1 MNEVSMKQMK
11 RIVSCLIAALLLVCC
26 AAALAQEILYTA
38 TVTKDMTIR
47 QTKSTSGKKL
57 GSVEANEI
65 IHVIEYGKEWTK
77 VVKDDVTG
85 YLLTKNVTNLAVAA
99 GYDDEAAAQFV
110 AVAEKAA
117 TIRSEKSKSAQKLQE
132 YAAGDQVCIL
142 ELGKNWHRVVK
153 NGVEG
158 YVLSSLI
165 VNVEPARDDV
175 VLPQDFEQRVAFE
188 HVYTAKADVNLSIR
202 KEKNP
207 NSRLLG
213 TVYEN
218 EEVAVMM
225 TDGEW
230 AYVRKDGETGY
241 VRADH
246 LRYYKRLDPY
256 GPLVPGTVVYPY
268 AARAIE
274 DVEIL
279 HSETGVLLRVAPAGS
294 VIPVSALAEDMS
306 VTLPYDRI
314 TGRIAATGSIEME
327 PCVAWDEAQPGDLLA
342 VFATYYDP
350 QQRTQTQ
357 VGRLHNIMQGV
368 TRLDGVVFPAGTKF
382 SFNEYCAP
390 YTKGNGY
397 QEGPI
402 INYTS
407 SDKLGYGGGIC
418 QVSTTLYNA
427 ILQIPIH
434 VSLHYVHSSYGISY
448 APLDFDAAVGAG
460 NIDLRLEN
468 TLPYDVR
475 FALEAD
481 GGVLTVCV
489 YRAE

>member
-1 MNEVSMKQMK
+1 MKQMK
-11 RIVSCLIAALLLVCC
+11 RKASFLIAALLAC
-26 AAALAQEILYTA
+26 ALTGVLAEDVLYTA

-47 QTKSTSGKKL
+47 QKKSTSAKKL
-57 GSVEANEI
+57 GGVEENE
-65 IHVIEYGKEWTK
+65 VIYVVEYGNEWTK
-77 VVKDDVTG
+77 VEKDGVTG
-85 YLLTKNVTNLAVAA
+85 YLLTKNVENLTLAA

-110 AVAEKAA
+110 GTAEKSA
-117 TIRSEKSKSAQKLQE
+117 TVREKESKSALRMQSYE
-132 YAAGDQVCIL
+132 AGERVYIL
-142 ELGKNWHRVVK
+142 ELGSDWHRVVK

-158 YVLSSLI
+158 YVLANL
-165 VNVEPARDDV
+165 VVDVAPAREGV
-175 VLPQDFEQRVAFE
+175 TMPESFEQKVSFE
-188 HVYTAKADVNLSIR
+188 HVYTAEADVNLSIR
-202 KEKNP
+202 KEKNSE
-207 NSRLLG
+207 SRLLG
-213 TVYEN
+213 TVYEK

-225 TDGEW
+225 IDGDW

-256 GPLVPGTVVYPY
+256 GPYVPGTVYYPY
-268 AARAIE
+268 AAHVTQ
-274 DVEIL
+274 DVEIRN
-279 HSETGVLLRVAPAGS
+279 SETGELLRIAPAGS
-294 VIPVSALAEDMS
+294 VIPVSALAEDLS

-314 TGRIAATGSIEME
+314 TGRITATGSLEME
-327 PCVAWDEAQPGDLLA
+327 PCVTWDAAQPGDLLA

-350 QQRTQTQ
+350 QQTTQAQ
-357 VGRLHNIMQGV
+357 IGRLHNIMQGV
-368 TRLDGVVFPAGTKF
+368 ERLNGVRFAQGTRF

-402 INYTS
+402 VNYTS
-407 SDKLGYGGGIC
+407 SNKLGYGGGIC

-427 ILQIPIH
+427 ILQIPID
-434 VSLHYVHSSYGISY
+434 VPLHYVHSSYGISY

-460 NIDLRLEN
+460 NIDLRLQN

-475 FALEAD
+475 FALEAS
-481 GGVLTVCV
+481 GGVLTVRV

>member
-1 MNEVSMKQMK
+1 MK
-11 RIVSCLIAALLLVCC
+11 RILSLLMC
-26 AAALAQEILYTA
+26 AVMALACFGALAEEILYTA

-47 QTKSTSGKKL
+47 QKKSTSAKKL
-57 GSVEANEI
+57 GSVEADEMI
-65 IHVIEYGKEWTK
+65 QVLEYGKEWTK
-77 VVKDDVTG
+77 VEKDGVTG
-85 YLLTKNVTNLAVAA
+85 YVLTKNVIDLTST
-99 GYDDEAAAQFV
+99 GEIDDEAAAQYV
-110 AVAEKAA
+110 GAAEKAA
-117 TIRSEKSKSAQKLQE
+117 TVRAEKNKSALRLQS
-132 YAAGDQVCIL
+132 YDAGERIFIL
-142 ELGKNWHRVVK
+142 ELGKEWHRVVK

-158 YVLSSLI
+158 YVLASVVLD
-165 VNVEPARDDV
+165 VAPAREGV
-175 VLPQDFEQRVAFE
+175 TMPEGFEQKVAFE
-188 HVYTAKADVNLSIR
+188 HIYNAKADVNLSIR
-202 KEKNP
+202 QEKDSQ
-207 NSRLLG
+207 SRLLG
-213 TVYEN
+213 TVYED

-225 TDGEW
+225 IDGEW
-230 AYVRKDGETGY
+230 AYVRKGGETGY

-246 LRYYKRLDPY
+246 LRYYERLDPY

-268 AARAIE
+268 AAYVRE

-279 HSETGVLLRVAPAGS
+279 DSATGEALRIAPAGS
-294 VIPVSALAEDMS
+294 VIPASALQADMS
-306 VTLPYDRI
+306 VLLPYDRI
-314 TGRIAATGSIEME
+314 TGRVAATSSLNLI
-327 PCVAWDEAQPGDLLA
+327 PCVAWDQAQPGDLLS

-350 QQRTQTQ
+350 AQTTQTQ
-357 VGRLHNIMQGV
+357 IGRLHNIMQGV
-368 TRLDGVVFPAGTKF
+368 TRLNDVVVAAGAKF
-382 SFNEYCAP
+382 SFNDYCAP

-427 ILQIPIH
+427 ILQIPIF

-475 FALEAD
+475 FALEAS
-481 GGVLTVCV
+481 GGVLTVRV
-489 YRAE
+489 YRAD